1 MMGNLFAESAL
12 SPINLQNTYEKK
24 LGYSDSAYTIAVD
37 NGTYT
42 NFIKDSAGYGLAQWT
57 FWSRKQNLLNYA
69 KSKGVSIG
77 DLNMQLE
84 FLMQELNAG
93 YKPLLNTLKTTNSV
107 SEASNG
113 VLLQFE
119 RPADQ
124 SSAVQQKRASYG
136 QKYFNQFANT
146 KGEGVMQINI
156 VKKTNTHN
164 TSSRPNRN
172 LKWIVIH
179 YTAGTQ
185 SRPGAAAN
193 TAQYF
198 ATTTVQASADFIVDD
213 ATIVQYN
220 PDIRNRN
227 TWHCG
232 GGKQSSYG
240 AKYYQQCTNSNSI
253 GIEVC
258 SSNKTGRVTNAN
270 DANWYYTDA
279 VIEQTILLTKYLM
292 ETYNIDA
299 DHVIRHFDVTGKLC
313 PGIIGWNSVTGDESK
328 WHAFK
333 ARLSGA
339 VVIQPTEVNYRG
351 EVTASTLNC
360 RSGSSTSYP
369 VVKTYALGTR
379 VTITKEQNGWGYT
392 GDGWVS
398 LNYIKKV
405 VETPVVKP
413 VVPDIIEEEEEMTQ
427 EKFNEMMNAWI
438 TEQAAKDPGDWS
450 REAREW
456 AENAGLIA
464 SDTNGKKMYKKPMTR
479 EEFVTVL
486 HRALHRYFI

>member
-1 MMGNLFAESAL
+1 
-12 SPINLQNTYEKK
+12 
-24 LGYSDSAYTIAVD
+24 
-37 NGTYT
+37 
-42 NFIKDSAGYGLAQWT
+42 
-57 FWSRKQNLLNYA
+57 
-69 KSKGVSIG
+69 
-77 DLNMQLE
+77 
-84 FLMQELNAG
+84 
-93 YKPLLNTLKTTNSV
+93 
-107 SEASNG
+107 
-113 VLLQFE
+113 
-119 RPADQ
+119 
-124 SSAVQQKRASYG
+124 
-136 QKYFNQFANT
+136 
-146 KGEGVMQINI
+146 MQINI
-156 VKKTNTHN
+156 IKKTSTHN

-198 ATTTVQASADFIVDD
+198 ATTTVQASSDFIVDD

-240 AKYYQQCTNSNSI
+240 AKYYRQCTNSNSI

-258 SSNKTGRVTNAN
+258 SSNKTGRVTTTN

-292 ETYNIDA
+292 KTYNIDT
-299 DHVIRHFDVTGKLC
+299 DHVIRHFDVTGKFC
-313 PGIIGWNSVTGDESK
+313 PGIIGWNPVTGDESK

-333 ARLSGA
+333 TRLGSA
-339 VVIQPTEVNYRG
+339 TVIQPIEVNYKG

-369 VVKTYALGTR
+369 VVKTYVLGTR
-379 VTITKEQNGWGYT
+379 ITITKEQNGWGYT

-398 LNYIKKV
+398 LSYIKKII
-405 VETPVVKP
+405 ETPVIKP
-413 VVPDIIEEEEEMTQ
+413 IVPNIIEEEEEMTQ
-427 EKFNEMMNAWI
+427 EKFNEMMDAWI
-438 TEQAAKDPGDWS
+438 VEQASKEPADWS
-450 REAREW
+450 KEAREW
-456 AENAGLIA
+456 AENVGLIA
-464 SDTNGKKMYKKPMTR
+464 GDTNGKKMYKKPMTR
-479 EEFVTVL
+479 EELVTVL
-486 HRALHRYFI
+486 YRALHK